1 MHAVVMAGP
10 SLLVIVGL
18 LSAIE
23 GKSYVVSHPCAL
35 HVCMFA
41 LY

>member
-23 GKSYVVSHPCAL
+23 GKSYVVSVCV